1 VAVFSATQTAPE
13 IVPAE
18 FGGSS
23 TPAWIT
29 CRENSTLYGEAARKL
44 ALMDPKKALY
54 KIKRLLGMKLIDDDV
69 LRLRDEVILFLLC
82 SSAFVCANA
91 SSSR

>member
-1 VAVFSATQTAPE
+1 MATFSAAQTAPE

-29 CRENSTLYGEAARKL
+29 CQRNSTLYGEAAKKL
-44 ALMDPKKALY
+44 AVMKPKNCLY
-54 KIKRLLGMKLIDDDV
+54 KIKRLLGTKLFDEDV
-69 LRLRDEVILFLLC
+69 QRLRDEVTLIQLH
-82 SSAFVCANA
+82 S
-91 SSSR
+91 